1 MLRGV
6 KEVLAAAGKKLIS
19 EESHEVSDPTVDSQI
34 VSMHASGADVLVAW
48 GSPKATLQSLRKT
61 HDIGWRPAIYINPSA
76 SSVPAVLTPVGLDK
90 VKGIMS
96 AAFLKDP
103 SDPTWKDDPGV
114 LAWHAFMDKYNKGA
128 AKEYLTVL
136 GACLGQ
142 VTVQLLK
149 QCGNDLSRENIMRQ
163 SRRLDMDLP
172 MMLPGLRVKTSDA
185 RPHPIPDMRIQ
196 QFDGTSWKVMPS

>member
-1 MLRGV
+1 
-6 KEVLAAAGKKLIS
+6 
-19 EESHEVSDPTVDSQI
+19 
-34 VSMHASGADVLVAW
+34 
-48 GSPKATLQSLRKT
+48 
-61 HDIGWRPAIYINPSA
+61 
-76 SSVPAVLTPVGLDK
+76 
-90 VKGIMS
+90 MS

-103 SDPTWKDDPGV
+103 SDPTWKNDPGV
-114 LAWHAFMDKYNKGA
+114 LAWHAFMDKNNKVA